1 VAVRPVTVSSRG
13 RKDRLNGCLDK
24 GSWIKHRL
32 RIKMEISLRNDVLKF
47 VITGLKQRQAAA
59 LETLIIDLRDPACNL
74 IR

>member
-1 VAVRPVTVSSRG
+1 
-13 RKDRLNGCLDK
+13 
-24 GSWIKHRL
+24 
-32 RIKMEISLRNDVLKF
+32 MEISLRNDVLKF